1 MEVSE
6 LRQVRRNLDRF
17 LRRFEDCIK
26 MKPTRRHLRT
36 YVRGQ
41 VSDLERK
48 SVEPMALEAGVA
60 PRTLQEFLG
69 LHRWDHEALRRR
81 VREVIQRDHGDQNAI
96 AVVDETGC
104 PKKGDKTAGVQR
116 QYCGATGKTDNC
128 VVTVHLGYATSEFH
142 ALVDS
147 DLYLPRETWH
157 EDRERCREAGI
168 PDEVV
173 YRPKWRIAL
182 ELLQRAIEGGMSFR
196 FLAADEEYGAKPEF
210 RQGVAGLGLTCVVE
224 VPCSTFG
231 WTKKPRVTAP
241 GPYSGRGRPRRHVGL
256 APGAPRPRRVDQ
268 LWSRRGPCWQA
279 FHIKDTENGP
289 VVWEVRAGRFFPSE
303 KGLPTEEC
311 RLLVARNTTDGEVKY
326 FLSNAALRSAPAFAK
341 PASAGARASQRSAAS
356 QSSKGRSQST
366 SAPEDIPT
374 EVLLHVAFSR
384 SHIERLFQDAKMH
397 IGFDHFEVRRY
408 LPLVR
413 HMIVSLVSLLFL
425 MKETNRLRGEK
436 SLVERAP
443 GAPGGRSA
451 ARSRDVAAGTHAPAK
466 EDCRDH
472 RIRPT
477 SASTC
482 RQVTQENPTAN
493 PASPRLL
500 RVQTPEVLRPAV
512 ALSC

>member
-17 LRRFEDCIK
+17 LRRFEGCIK

-41 VSDLERK
+41 MSDLERK
-48 SVEPMALEAGVA
+48 SVEPMALGAGVA

-81 VREVIQRDHGDQNAI
+81 VREVIQRDHGEENAI

-116 QYCGATGKTDNC
+116 QYCRATGKTDNC
-128 VVTVHLGYATSEFH
+128 VVTVHLGYATKDFH

-147 DLYLPRETWH
+147 DLYLPKETWH

-173 YRPKWRIAL
+173 YRSKWRIAL
-182 ELLQRAIEGGMSFR
+182 ELLQRAVEGGMRFR
-196 FLAADEEYGAKPEF
+196 FLAADEDYGAKPGF
-210 RQGVAGLGLTCVVE
+210 RHGVAAMGLTYVVE

-231 WTKKPRVTAP
+231 WTKKPRVVAP
-241 GPYSGRGRPRRHVGL
+241 GPYAGRGRPVTRAGL

-268 LWSRRGPCWQA
+268 LWSRRGPSWQR
-279 FHIKDTENGP
+279 FHIKDTEKGP
-289 VVWEVRAGRFFPSE
+289 VVWEVRVARFFPSQE
-303 KGLPTEEC
+303 TLPAEAC
-311 RLLVARNTTDGEVKY
+311 RLLVARNTADGEVKY
-326 FLSNAALRSAPAFAK
+326 FLSNA
-341 PASAGARASQRSAAS
+341 
-356 QSSKGRSQST
+356 
-366 SAPEDIPT
+366 PEDALL

-384 SHIERLFQDAKMH
+384 SHIERIFQDAKMQ

-408 LPLVR
+408 LPIVR

-425 MKETNRLRGEK
+425 MKQTKRLRGGK
-436 SLVERAP
+436 SLVQRAP
-443 GAPGGRSA
+443 GAPGRGGA
-451 ARSRDVAAGTHAPAK
+451 TRSRDALARTHAPVK
-466 EDCRDH
+466 EARRAH

-477 SASTC
+477 STSAC
-482 RQVTQENPTAN
+482 RQVAQEDPTAT
-493 PASPRLL
+493 PASPRHL
-500 RVQTPEVLRPAV
+500 RVQTPQVLRHGV
-512 ALSC
+512 AL